1 MEIQN
6 DEWKETISFGNLLSI
21 YVIQLRQN
29 LERVQQANLKD
40 RNPYWHTKT
49 AKDNIKA
56 LEDSVAQCI
65 TAILH
70 YTAVLAKYK
79 QRDAMELKAYFLSYN
94 FLFQFQDDIKKH
106 EIIHHIFIKDAIVT
120 ANFYRFF
127 DQTMIFVQKQ
137 EV

>member
-1 MEIQN
+1 MEEHK
-6 DEWKETISFGNLLSI
+6 DGLGETSSFANLLSI

-29 LERVQQANLKD
+29 LERVQQASLKD

-49 AKDNIKA
+49 AKENIKA

-70 YTAVLAKYK
+70 YTAALAKYQQK
-79 QRDAMELKAYFLSYN
+79 DAMELKAYFLTYH

-106 EIIHHIFIKDAIVT
+106 EIIHHILIKDSIVT

-127 DQTMIFVQKQ
+127 DQTMTLVQQ
-137 EV
+137 